1 MLELHGLERF
11 SESERKK
18 IKKAYDLANLLHA
31 GTYRKSGEP
40 YITHPIAVA
49 QFLIDAQKDY
59 QTICIG
65 LLHDTIEDTDI
76 TYNELAKEFGR
87 TIANGVDGVTKVKDI
102 SNATA
107 TKDQIMLATDRKF
120 MTHLAKDIRVIDVKL
135 ADRYNNMLT
144 KAYWPPETQK
154 RKSQENFSVYAPVSK
169 SVGAWRIKNFLED
182 TSFESLVPDTYCLL
196 QEERQSLIAQHQ
208 EELREIGENIRD
220 RLQRRYGI
228 TCCEIKPQFK
238 NVYSLYEAIKIRDQ
252 KIFQLNDLLSL
263 KVVLEKPGDCYSA
276 LGVTNDLYA
285 NKQVVDYIGS
295 PKPNCYQSI
304 HDIVTYR
311 DKNKRSQDILIK
323 FRTKLMDIKAT
334 YGMSVEDYRKK
345 GGQKLFQGIS
355 LIDQTSTNDETFMER
370 VQKEIFGEKVTVFTP
385 TGERCE
391 LAKGATVV
399 DFAFYIHTQLGLHMR
414 GAIVNGMMVSN
425 DYKLQNNDTVHII
438 RGEELINQDVVHC
451 AQTFYAR
458 QMIENEIARS
468 RKLKR

>member
-18 IKKAYDLANLLHA
+18 IKKAYDLANSLHA

-59 QTICIG
+59 KTVCMG

-87 TIANGVDGVTKVKDI
+87 TIARGVDGVTKVKDM

-107 TKDQIMLATDRKF
+107 TKDQIVLATDRKF
-120 MTHLAKDIRVIDVKL
+120 MNHLAKDIRVIDVKL
-135 ADRYNNMLT
+135 ADRFHNMLT
-144 KAYWPPETQK
+144 KEYWSPETQK
-154 RKSQENFSVYAPVSK
+154 RKAQENFSVYAPVAK
-169 SVGAWRIKNFLED
+169 SIGAWRIKNFLED
-182 TSFESLVPDTYCLL
+182 TSFESLEPDTYRLL
-196 QEERQSLIAQHQ
+196 QEERQNLIAQHQ
-208 EELREIGENIRD
+208 EELREIGENISD
-220 RLQRRYGI
+220 TLQSRCGI
-228 TCCEIKPQFK
+228 TSCEIKPQFK
-238 NVYSLYEAIKIRDQ
+238 NVYGLYEAIQIRNQ

-263 KVVLEKPGDCYSA
+263 KVVLEKPVDCYTA
-276 LGVTNDLYA
+276 LGITNDLYA

-295 PKPNCYQSI
+295 PKPNSYQSI
-304 HDIVTYR
+304 HDIITYQ
-311 DKNKRSQDILIK
+311 DKQKQSQDILIK
-323 FRTKLMDIKAT
+323 FRTKLMDLKAT

-355 LIDQTSTNDETFMER
+355 LIDQTSSNDETFMER
-370 VQKEIFGEKVTVFTP
+370 VQKEIFGDKVTVFTP
-385 TGERCE
+385 SGERCE

-399 DFAFYIHTQLGLHMR
+399 DFAFYIHTKLGLYMR
-414 GAIVNGMMVSN
+414 GASVNGMLVPN
-425 DYKLQNNDTVHII
+425 DYELQNSDTIHII
-438 RGEELINQDVVHC
+438 RGEELISKEVAHC

-458 QMIENEIARS
+458 QMIENEIVRS
-468 RKLKR
+468 RKLK